1 MTKVVLTGLGAVGL
15 TYAVQLRG
23 KCDLYI
29 LADKLRIEKYKT
41 HKPLF
46 NGKEQDFTYI
56 LPTDKFDADLIII
69 TTKMNGLKSA
79 ITNMKNFVSPKTR
92 IISLING
99 ISSEK
104 IISEAYPKAKILK
117 SYFIGHSAVRAGNS
131 VTQDGTGE
139 IVMEHDDFTEMFF
152 AKSGINYSV
161 PKDIDYAMWLKFSL
175 NVFSNQVSA
184 ILDMNFGALKR
195 NKHFIEFAKKITAE
209 VRLIAEQEGV
219 KNLENLEKDA
229 IDALN
234 IAIDEGKTSMHQ
246 DMLAKRPT
254 EVDIFAGEII
264 RLGKKHGIPT
274 PYNQTLYDLVRI
286 KEEDNEHSIHT
297 C

>member
-1 MTKVVLTGLGAVGL
+1 MTKVIIIGLGAVGL
-15 TYAVQLRG
+15 TYAVQLRE

-29 LADKLRIEKYKT
+29 LADEQRIEKYKT
-41 HKPLF
+41 HKPVF

-79 ITNMKNFVSPKTR
+79 INSIKNFVSPKTR

-104 IISEAYPKAKILK
+104 IISESYPEAKILK
-117 SYFIGHSAVRAGNS
+117 SYFIGHSAVRDGNN
-131 VTQDGTGE
+131 VTQDGTGT

-184 ILDMNFGALKR
+184 ILDMNFGGLKR

-209 VRLIAEQEGV
+209 VRLIAKKEGI

-264 RLGKKHGIPT
+264 RLGKKYGIPT
-274 PYNQTLYDLVRI
+274 PYNQTLYDLVKI
-286 KEEDNEHSIHT
+286 KEEDNEYSIHT